1 MRSSYT
7 VESIYI
13 SCIETHTQRGVISL
27 WFVHAFVHD
36 TPEADDAYL
45 TDTTRI
51 LASNTTGHGL
61 PPDKKPDVYDFDP
74 QCSIVNAMAL
84 AVFVTPIF

>member
-1 MRSSYT
+1 MSPFITPILGVSTSWRSHQPL
-7 VESIYI
+7 VRARI
-13 SCIETHTQRGVISL
+13 
-27 WFVHAFVHD
+27 VHD